1 MGILRWDPFK
11 DVSSAQERLQ
21 RFIDEPS
28 FAAPALGA
36 PNRGCYMPVVDILES
51 KGYVVV
57 RAELPGVN
65 REDITIEI
73 EGDVLLLRG
82 ERKFEKEVEHE
93 NYHRMECS
101 YGTFQ
106 RAFTLPELI
115 RKEEVTAQFE
125 QGVLEIRMPKGSEKK
140 EIPVSGE

>member
-1 MGILRWDPFK
+1 MGIRRWDPLK
-11 DVSSAQERLQ
+11 DISSAQARLQ
-21 RFIDEPS
+21 RFMEEPT

-73 EGDVLLLRG
+73 EGDVLLLKG

-101 YGTFQ
+101 YGSFQ
-106 RAFTLPELI
+106 RAFTLPQTI
-115 RKEEVTAQFE
+115 RKEEVTARFD
-125 QGVLEIRMPKGSEKK
+125 QGVLEIRMPKGSEKQ

>member
-1 MGILRWDPFK
+1 MGIRRWDPLK
-11 DVSSAQERLQ
+11 DISSAQERLQ
-21 RFIDEPS
+21 RFMEEPM

-57 RAELPGVN
+57 RAELPGVS
-65 REDITIEI
+65 REDISIEI

-82 ERKFEKEVEHE
+82 ERKFERGEEQE

-106 RAFTLPELI
+106 RAFTLPQTI
-115 RKEEVTAQFE
+115 RKDEVSARFD

-140 EIPVSGE
+140 EIPLSGE

>member
-1 MGILRWDPFK
+1 MGIRRWDPLK
-11 DVSSAQERLQ
+11 DISSAQEGLQ
-21 RFIDEPS
+21 RFMEHPM

-106 RAFTLPELI
+106 RAFTLPQAI
-115 RKEEVTAQFE
+115 RKEEVTARFE
-125 QGVLEIRMPKGSEKK
+125 QGVLEIRMPKGSERK
-140 EIPVSGE
+140 EIAVSGE